1 MVTGAFAGPLT
12 IIGSMVMRIG
22 AAAAIPKPRTM
33 RTTMV

>member
-1 MVTGAFAGPLT
+1 LT